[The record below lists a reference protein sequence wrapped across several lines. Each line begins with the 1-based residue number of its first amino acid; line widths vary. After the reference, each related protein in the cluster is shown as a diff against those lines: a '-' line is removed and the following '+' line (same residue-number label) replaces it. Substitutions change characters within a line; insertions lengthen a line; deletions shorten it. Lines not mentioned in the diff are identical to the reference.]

1 MAAVTV
7 QNVTKQFGTH
17 MVLDGVSL
25 DIHPGE
31 TVGLVGANGAGK
43 TTLFR
48 IITGEIEPDHGQ
60 VSISKGTQV
69 GHLRQE
75 PDVGLDRTL
84 HDEVGSVFADLLA
97 LEHKLHAV
105 SEQMSAHHDGP
116 ELQRLMTEYERI
128 NQRFIHEGGYTFEHR
143 LGEILGGLGFTPA
156 DYQMKVRILSGGQK
170 CRAALAKLLL
180 RDPELL
186 LLDEPTNHLDIDAVR
201 WLERFLAGHQGGAV
215 IISHDR
221 YLLDRLA
228 DRIIEVERA
237 GVRSYKGNYTT
248 YAETKQLRI
257 LTEQRQF
264 EKDKAFIEKE
274 KDFINKHIAGQRTNE
289 AKGRRTRLERRLGAG
304 EFVTNAPTSQRT
316 TKLSFSSH
324 ISTRSDGTTVMRCED
339 LSMAFDDKHL
349 FSDLKFQLRD
359 AERLGITG
367 PNGVGKSTLLKII
380 LGQLAP
386 TTGSVEVDSKRRIG
400 YYDQEHRDL
409 DPNRNIVEEIRTI
422 RREMSEESA
431 RSYLARFLFFGNDVF
446 KPLGKLSGG
455 EQSRVRL
462 AKLILDAPD
471 LLILDE
477 PTNHLDIP
485 SREALEEALLDYD
498 GTVLTISH
506 DRYFLDRIV
515 DRLLVMRPEGW
526 RMFGGNYSFY
536 IDTIEQEEAQ
546 RAAAE
551 ASARTSKA
559 KVDRAAPK
567 PAPVAKPA
575 RSNSKYNHLSV
586 EQLESLVIDRE
597 ERLAVL
603 NARFA
608 DPAIFRDPEALGQLK
623 AEIDAARVELAE
635 IDAAWHE
642 RAAD

>member
-1 MAAVTV
+1 MAVVTV
-7 QNVTKQFGTH
+7 QSVTKQFGTH
-17 MVLDGVSL
+17 VVLDGVSL

-48 IITGEIEPDHGQ
+48 IITGEVEPDQGQ
-60 VSISKGTQV
+60 VSVAKGTQV

-84 HDEVGSVFADLLA
+84 HDEVGSAFADLLA
-97 LEHKLHAV
+97 LEHKLHGI
-105 SEQMSAHHDGP
+105 SEKMAAHHDGP
-116 ELQRLMTEYERI
+116 ELQRLMAEYERV

-143 LGEILGGLGFTPA
+143 LGEILGGLGFTQA
-156 DYQMKVRILSGGQK
+156 DYALPVRILSGGQK

-201 WLERFLAGHQGGAV
+201 WLERFLGAHQGGAV

-237 GVRSYKGNYTT
+237 GVRSYKGNYSTF
-248 YAETKQLRI
+248 AETKELRL
-257 LTEQRQF
+257 LTEQRQY

-274 KDFINKHIAGQRTNE
+274 KEFIARHLAGQRTNE

-304 EFVTNAPTSQRT
+304 EFVTDAPTSMRAARLT
-316 TKLSFSSH
+316 FSSH
-324 ISTRSDGTTVMRCED
+324 LSTRSDGTTVMRCDD
-339 LSMAFDDKHL
+339 LSMGFGDKRLFDGLNFQVRDK
-349 FSDLKFQLRD
+349 
-359 AERLGITG
+359 ERLGITG
-367 PNGVGKSTLLKII
+367 PNGVGKSTLLRII

-386 TTGSVEVDSKRRIG
+386 TSGGVEIDSRRRVG

-409 DPNRNIVEEIRTI
+409 DPNRTIVEEIRTI

-471 LLILDE
+471 VLILDE

-485 SREALEEALLDYD
+485 SREALEEALLHYE

-515 DRLLVMRPEGW
+515 DRLLVIRPEGW
-526 RMFGGNYSFY
+526 RMFAGNYSLY
-536 IDTIEQEEAQ
+536 IETIEREEAE

-551 ASARTSKA
+551 TAARASKA
-559 KVDRAAPK
+559 KSERAESKGA
-567 PAPVAKPA
+567 AAARPVRKT
-575 RSNSKYNHLSV
+575 SQYDHLSAD
-586 EQLESLVIDRE
+586 ELEAMVIDRE
-597 ERLAVL
+597 ERLAAL
-603 NARFA
+603 NTRFA
-608 DPAIFRDPEALGQLK
+608 DPAIMRDIDALQRLK
-623 AEIDAARVELAE
+623 ADIQAAQDELAE

-642 RAAD
+642 RAGG